1 MGGEGRGTI
10 GLKGKGAWGG
20 RIEVDGDDNMNG
32 SEKQVMWH
40 QGRSSLT
47 SPDCLQ
53 LALHIT
59 TEKNLEEKILIKT
72 GLVNPH
78 CW

>member
-10 GLKGKGAWGG
+10 GLKGKGARGG
-20 RIEVDGDDNMNG
+20 RIEADGGDNMNG

-40 QGRSSLT
+40 QVHSSLT

-59 TEKNLEEKILIKT
+59 TEKNLEERISIKT

-78 CW
+78 